1 MSVETAAGAS
11 GGQSVPDILLRIV
24 ERRRRRVAASGGAA
38 AAPSP
43 APAHLLA
50 PGDNAFLGALARAR
64 GRAVIAEVKLGSP
77 SLGSLRGRFD
87 PAEVARTYAARGA
100 AALSVVVEPDFFY
113 GSYELLRGCKQA
125 SGLPAIAKDFVVD
138 PLQLQWAAEAGA
150 DAILLVAA
158 LYAKDELHAWA
169 AAARAHG
176 LVPLVEVHDLAELQR
191 LAGARWEMVGVNNRN
206 LRTFEVEL
214 EHGLALASTLP
225 TEAIKVAESGI
236 RSASDLHLLRSVG
249 YDAFLIG
256 ERLLLADDPGQ
267 ALTELMA

>member
-1 MSVETAAGAS
+1 MSVETAAGA
-11 GGQSVPDILLRIV
+11 GVPDILLRIV
-24 ERRRRRVAASGGAA
+24 ERRRQRLALFGGAVAA
-38 AAPSP
+38 PPP
-43 APAHLLA
+43 ASDHLLA
-50 PGDNAFLGALARAR
+50 PGENAFLGALARAR

-87 PAEVARTYAARGA
+87 PAAVARSYAERGA

-113 GSYELLRGCKQA
+113 GSYDLLHGCKKA
-125 SGLPAIAKDFVVD
+125 SGLPVIAKDFVVD
-138 PLQLQWAAEAGA
+138 LVQLEWAAKAGA

-158 LYAKDELHAWA
+158 IYSREELHHYA
-169 AAARAHG
+169 AMARGYG
-176 LVPLVEVHDLAELQR
+176 LVPLVEVHELGELQR
-191 LAGARWEMVGVNNRN
+191 LSGARWEMVGVNNRN

-236 RSASDLHLLRSVG
+236 HSAGDLHLLRSVG

-256 ERLLLADDPGQ
+256 ERLLLAEDPGQ
-267 ALTELMA
+267 ALVELLA